1 VKVAIFIENPAT
13 IMDMAGITIRE
24 DLATTD
30 MDTGMVTD
38 MVMDMVMDLVMDL
51 VMADIITD
59 AKVNLNGSLVNEKI
73 NVNH

>member
-1 VKVAIFIENPAT
+1 VKVVILIEDPAT
-13 IMDMAGITIRE
+13 IMDMAGNTIRE

-30 MDTGMVTD
+30 MDTDMVTD
-38 MVMDMVMDLVMDL
+38 MVMDMVMDL

>member
-1 VKVAIFIENPAT
+1 VKVAIFIEDPVT
-13 IMDMAGITIRE
+13 IMDMAGSTIRE
-24 DLATTD
+24 DMATTD

-38 MVMDMVMDLVMDL
+38 MVMDMVMDL